1 LLYNIVLVFVMH
13 QHESPTVCT
22 CPLLLE
28 PPSHLPPHP
37 IPLSCQSTQLSS
49 LCQKQTPTGCVIR
62 YNVSFHAAVP
72 VGLLPSLCAQV
83 CSLCLCLRRCPANTF
98 ISTVYLEHICCSLA
112 ESCLAL
118 CYPMDCSMPS
128 SPVLHSYP
136 EFAQIQCLVSRWCY
150 LTISSSAALF
160 SFCLWWFLAS
170 ASFPMSQLFTSD
182 GQSIG
187 ASASA
192 WVLPINI
199 LNICIFLIEG

>member
-1 LLYNIVLVFVMH
+1 MLYNIVLVFVMH

-62 YNVSFHAAVP
+62 YNVSFHAALP

-128 SPVLHSYP
+128 SPVLHYFLECSNSMSIKSVMLSNHLILCCP
-136 EFAQIQCLVSRWCY
+136 FLLLPLMVSSISIFSNESALHIRWPKY
-150 LTISSSAALF
+150 WSFSFSMSSSNKYFKYLY
-160 SFCLWWFLAS
+160 
-170 ASFPMSQLFTSD
+170 
-182 GQSIG
+182 
-187 ASASA
+187 
-192 WVLPINI
+192 
-199 LNICIFLIEG
+199 IFN